1 MERMARRKIRK
12 MNKDRKSD
20 ADKNIR
26 WKKLKRL

>member
-20 ADKNIR
+20 ADKSIR